1 VEEELSPTHLNTYLS
16 TPLKTHFKLKK
27 LYTTTTYI
35 KLEKFTTSHI
45 KLQKFD
51 TNMLHIK
58 LKKFNTINIHIKL
71 KKFDPTTPHIKQ
83 KKFNTNTPHT
93 KLKKPSTIMMLF
105 LLLEDQLQRVF
116 LLPHIGQVPRRF
128 FPLLLFHSSSQDTT
142 KRMMLKVMWK
152 PPMSIFKY
160 NLTII
165 YLTLPSHILQYR
177 LHAQLTA
184 IPSPSSYLL

>member
-1 VEEELSPTHLNTYLS
+1 VEKELSPTHLNTYLS

-58 LKKFNTINIHIKL
+58 LKKFNTINIQIKL
-71 KKFDPTTPHIKQ
+71 

-105 LLLEDQLQRVF
+105 LLLEDQLHRVF
-116 LLPHIGQVPRRF
+116 LLHHIGQVPRRF
-128 FPLLLFHSSSQDTT
+128 SPLLLFHSSTQDTT
-142 KRMMLKVMWK
+142 KRIMLKVMSK

-160 NLTII
+160 NLTIF
-165 YLTLPSHILQYR
+165 YLTLPSHLLLQYR